1 MKKTAK
7 TFLLFLLSAPCF
19 SQVTYTI
26 ERLKP
31 DSIFL
36 TETIISPIQGSPRAQ
51 EVSTS
56 VLLKSESDLQK
67 VLDGLISEGE
77 KAAQEFQQIQ
87 ARTQMIFNKAN
98 AAKKAKQ

>member
-1 MKKTAK
+1 MKLLKI
-7 TFLLFLLSAPCF
+7 LLFTLITAPCF

-36 TETIISPIQGSPRAQ
+36 TETIISPIQGSPRQQ

-87 ARTQMIFNKAN
+87 ARTQMILNKAN
-98 AAKKAKQ
+98 AAKKVKQ

>member
-1 MKKTAK
+1 MKLLKI
-7 TFLLFLLSAPCF
+7 LLFTLITAPCF

-36 TETIISPIQGSPRAQ
+36 TETIISPIQGSPRQQ

-87 ARTQMIFNKAN
+87 ARTQMILNKAN

>member
-1 MKKTAK
+1 MKLLKI
-7 TFLLFLLSAPCF
+7 LLFTLITAPCF

-36 TETIISPIQGSPRAQ
+36 TEKIISPIQGSPRQQ

-87 ARTQMIFNKAN
+87 ARTQMILNKAN

>member
-1 MKKTAK
+1 MKLLKI
-7 TFLLFLLSAPCF
+7 LLFTLITAPCF

-36 TETIISPIQGSPRAQ
+36 TEKIISPIQGSPRQQ

>member
-1 MKKTAK
+1 MKLLKI
-7 TFLLFLLSAPCF
+7 LLFTLITAPCF

-51 EVSTS
+51 EISTS

-87 ARTQMIFNKAN
+87 ARTQMILNKAN

>member
-1 MKKTAK
+1 MKLLKI
-7 TFLLFLLSAPCF
+7 LLFTLITAPCF

>member
-1 MKKTAK
+1 MKLLKI
-7 TFLLFLLSAPCF
+7 LLFTLITAPCF

-36 TETIISPIQGSPRAQ
+36 TEKIISPIQGSPRQQ
-51 EVSTS
+51 EISTS

-87 ARTQMIFNKAN
+87 ARTQMILNKAN

>member
-1 MKKTAK
+1 MKLLKI
-7 TFLLFLLSAPCF
+7 LLFTLITAPCF

-36 TETIISPIQGSPRAQ
+36 TETIISPIQGSPRQQ

>member
-1 MKKTAK
+1 MKLLKI
-7 TFLLFLLSAPCF
+7 LLFTLITAPCF

-36 TETIISPIQGSPRAQ
+36 TETIISPIQGSPRQQ
-51 EVSTS
+51 EISTS

-87 ARTQMIFNKAN
+87 ARTQMILNKAN

>member
-1 MKKTAK
+1 MKLLKI
-7 TFLLFLLSAPCF
+7 LLFILISSPCF

-51 EVSTS
+51 EISTS

>member
-1 MKKTAK
+1 MKLLKI
-7 TFLLFLLSAPCF
+7 LLFTLITAPCF

-87 ARTQMIFNKAN
+87 ARTQMILNKAN
-98 AAKKAKQ
+98 AAKKVKQ